1 MIIPVKTRDS
11 GYDIILEKGILKK
24 TGELSKILGP
34 AGVTLIVTDDGVPQI
49 YSKVV
54 ADACAAGGFV
64 ATLTLPQGEKN
75 KSMDTLKRIF
85 DKLVEL
91 HATRKDRL
99 IAVGGG
105 VGGDMTG
112 LAAALYMRGI
122 DWINIPTTVLSQ
134 VDSSVGGK
142 TAIDYAGVKNVI
154 GAFYPPK
161 MVIID
166 QWTLSTLP
174 KRQIGNGLA
183 EALKMSLTSDEE
195 LFRLFENEDPFARL
209 DEIIVCSV
217 QIKKAVVE
225 LGEKEAGLRRIL
237 NFGHTIGH
245 AIEKASNFTI
255 THGQAVAIGMVQ
267 IENAMFRLGLAPKET
282 FKATRDLVAAY
293 RLPVK
298 TSFTAEELYDTM
310 TTDKKRSGDMLRF
323 IVVKEIGACEYL
335 DVAVGEAQ
343 EGGITLRNVLEE
355 ALQ

>member
-64 ATLTLPQGEKN
+64 ATLTLPQGERN

-105 VGGDMTG
+105 VVGDMTG

-142 TAIDYAGVKNVI
+142 TAIDYAGVKNVV

-161 MVIID
+161 LVIID

-183 EALKMSLTSDEE
+183 EALKMSLTCDEK
-195 LFRLFENEDPFARL
+195 LFRLFETENPYEHL
-209 DEIIVCSV
+209 EEIGERAVR
-217 QIKKAVVE
+217 IKKAVVE
-225 LGEKEAGLRRIL
+225 KDERESGLRRVL

-245 AIEKASNFTI
+245 GIEI
-255 THGQAVAIGMVQ
+255 TCGGELLHGECVAIGMVPMCSD
-267 IENAMFRLGLAPKET
+267 EVRERL
-282 FKATRDLVAAY
+282 
-293 RLPVK
+293 LPVLRK
-298 TSFTAEELYDTM
+298 LWLPHEAECDPSMVLARCLH
-310 TTDKKRSGDMLRF
+310 DKKAEGDSVVTVFCEKVGTFSFRMMSREDLRER
-323 IVVKEIGACEYL
+323 IVQ
-335 DVAVGEAQ
+335 VAFY
-343 EGGITLRNVLEE
+343 
-355 ALQ
+355 